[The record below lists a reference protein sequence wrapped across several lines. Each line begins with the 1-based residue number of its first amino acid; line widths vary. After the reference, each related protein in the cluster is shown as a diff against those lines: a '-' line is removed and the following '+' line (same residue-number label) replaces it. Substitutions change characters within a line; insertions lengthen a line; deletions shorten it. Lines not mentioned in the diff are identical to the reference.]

1 MYKPKLYLNKKNLQ
15 GKKEKKNEKEEEK
28 REEKKENKGRKKRTL
43 SQFSFSNLELFF
55 VLLLFFLL

>member
-1 MYKPKLYLNKKNLQ
+1 MYKPKLYLNKKHLQ
-15 GKKEKKNEKEEEK
+15 GKKEKKKKKKRERKKKKIKEE
-28 REEKKENKGRKKRTL
+28 KKRTL